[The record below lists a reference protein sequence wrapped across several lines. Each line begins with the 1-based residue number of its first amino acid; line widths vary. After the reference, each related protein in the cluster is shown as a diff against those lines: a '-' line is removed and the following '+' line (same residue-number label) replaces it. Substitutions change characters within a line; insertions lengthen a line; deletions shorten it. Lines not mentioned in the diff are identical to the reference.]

1 MISVSCEQCGKRYQ
15 IDPDQIEGK
24 EGSFRCTSCNNLITV
39 IKPEGNPG
47 TITPI
52 PEPTKKKKKA
62 PEEAGRK
69 SKGLGIRGKMILV
82 LFIIPVVILVA
93 AVPFSIRYI
102 SKAVD
107 GIIQETVQAEV
118 EGAKNQANQF
128 ASAIAQ
134 QVESYLAAHPELKVE
149 DFAKDP
155 ALREIVTQRQLMSG
169 EASLYLRID
178 PEKAGTILV
187 TKNQSLEGQ
196 SMQSFMVKGELGKD
210 KYDEFGKI
218 VIIGSL
224 PEEHREASD
233 FFLSKDE
240 DGILKERMAAFAP
253 VGRTPYGV
261 IYTALTADFMSPAK
275 IVEDRVKKLIL
286 QTRTI
291 VIAIFGGTLLI
302 IAIIMLVYLQRLT
315 QRIKSL
321 TEVTNRISVGEM
333 EARVDIKSGDEIGAL
348 AEAISRMQDSIRLA
362 IERLRRRA

>member
-1 MISVSCEQCGKRYQ
+1 MKV
-15 IDPDQIEGK
+15 
-24 EGSFRCTSCNNLITV
+24 
-39 IKPEGNPG
+39 PEGV
-47 TITPI
+47 
-52 PEPTKKKKKA
+52 
-62 PEEAGRK
+62 GRAL
-69 SKGLGIRGKMILV
+69 KGLGIRGKMFLV
-82 LFIIPVVILVA
+82 LVLIPIAMLVI
-93 AVPFSIRYI
+93 AVPFSIAYI
-102 SKAVD
+102 AKAVD

-128 ASAIAQ
+128 ASAIAK
-134 QVESYLAAHPELKVE
+134 QVESYLAAHPDLKMD

-155 ALREIVTQRQLMSG
+155 GLREIVTQRQLMSG
-169 EASLYLRID
+169 EASLYLRLD

-187 TKNQSLEGQ
+187 TKNATLEGQ
-196 SMQSFMVKGELGKD
+196 PLQSLMIKGELGKD

-218 VIIGSL
+218 VIIGSP

-253 VGRTPYGV
+253 ISRTPYGV

-275 IVEDRVKKLIL
+275 IVEDRIKNLVL

-302 IAIIMLVYLQRLT
+302 IAVIMLVYLQRLT

-321 TEVTNRISVGEM
+321 TDVTNRISVGEL
-333 EARVDIKSGDEIGAL
+333 EARVDIKTGDEIGAL

>member
-1 MISVSCEQCGKRYQ
+1 MISVSCEKCGKRYQ
-15 IDPDQIEGK
+15 IDPEQIEGK
-24 EGSFRCTSCNNLITV
+24 EGGFRCTSCNNLITV
-39 IKPEGNPG
+39 IKPTGNPG
-47 TITPI
+47 DTT
-52 PEPTKKKKKA
+52 PEPEPKKKKKA
-62 PEEAGRK
+62 PEEVGRK
-69 SKGLGIRGKMILV
+69 SKGLGIRGKMFLV
-82 LFIIPVVILVA
+82 LFLIPIVMLVI

-102 SKAVD
+102 SQAVD
-107 GIIQETVQAEV
+107 GIIQETVQAEA

-128 ASAIAQ
+128 ASAIAT
-134 QVESYLAAHPELKVE
+134 QVESYLAAHPQLKVG

-155 ALREIVTQRQLMSG
+155 GLREIITQRQLMSG
-169 EASLYLRID
+169 EASLYLRLD
-178 PEKAGTILV
+178 PEKAGTILI

-196 SMQSFMVKGELGKD
+196 PLQSFMVKGELGKD

-218 VIIGSL
+218 VMIGLS

-233 FFLSKDE
+233 FFLSRDE

-253 VGRTPYGV
+253 VQKTPYGV

-275 IVEDRVKKLIL
+275 IVEDRVKNLIL

-291 VIAIFGGTLLI
+291 VIGIFGGTLLVI
-302 IAIIMLVYLQRLT
+302 GIIMLVYLQRLT

-321 TEVTNRISVGEM
+321 TDITNRISVGEL

>member
-24 EGSFRCTSCNNLITV
+24 EGGFRCTSCNNLITV
-39 IKPEGNPG
+39 VKPEGNPG
-47 TITPI
+47 NLT
-52 PEPTKKKKKA
+52 PEPEPKKKKKA

-69 SKGLGIRGKMILV
+69 SKGLGIRGKMFLV
-82 LFIIPVVILVA
+82 LFLIPIVMLVV
-93 AVPFSIRYI
+93 AVPFTITYI
-102 SKAVD
+102 SQAVD

-128 ASAIAQ
+128 ASAIAK
-134 QVESYLAAHPELKVE
+134 QVESYLAAHPGLKVE

-155 ALREIVTQRQLMSG
+155 GLREIVTQRQLMSG

-178 PEKAGTILV
+178 PEKAGTIIV
-187 TKNQSLEGQ
+187 NRNQSLEGQ
-196 SMQSFMVKGELGKD
+196 PLQSLMIKGELGKD
-210 KYDEFGKI
+210 KYDDFGKI
-218 VIIGSL
+218 VIIGSP

-233 FFLSKDE
+233 FFLSKEE

-253 VGRTPYGV
+253 VGRTPYGI

-275 IVEDRVKKLIL
+275 IVEDRIKIL
-286 QTRTI
+286 VLQARTI

-315 QRIKSL
+315 KRIKSL
-321 TEVTNRISVGEM
+321 TEVTNRISVGEL
-333 EARVDIKSGDEIGAL
+333 EAHVEIKTGDEIGAL

>member
-1 MISVSCEQCGKRYQ
+1 MISVSCEKCGKRYQ
-15 IDPDQIEGK
+15 IDQDQIEGK
-24 EGSFRCTSCNNLITV
+24 EGTFRCTSCNNLITV

-47 TITPI
+47 TLTPV
-52 PEPTKKKKKA
+52 PEPTKKKKA
-62 PEEAGRK
+62 PEEAARK
-69 SKGLGIRGKMILV
+69 SKGLGIRGKMFLV
-82 LFIIPVVILVA
+82 LFIIHIVMLVV

-102 SKAVD
+102 SQAVD
-107 GIIQETVQAEV
+107 GIISETVQAET
-118 EGAKNQANQF
+118 EGAKNQENQF
-128 ASAIAQ
+128 ASAIAK
-134 QVESYLAAHPELKVE
+134 QVESYLTAHPELKME

-155 ALREIVTQRQLMSG
+155 GLREIVTQRQLMSG

-187 TKNQSLEGQ
+187 TKNQSLEGKPLQ
-196 SMQSFMVKGELGKD
+196 SMMITGQLGKD

-218 VIIGSL
+218 VMIGTP

-233 FFLSKDE
+233 FFLWRDE

-253 VGRTPYGV
+253 VGRTPYGI
-261 IYTALTADFMSPAK
+261 IYTALTADYMSPAK
-275 IVEDRVKKLIL
+275 IVEDRIKGLIF

-321 TEVTNRISVGEM
+321 TEVTNRISVGEL
-333 EARVDIKSGDEIGAL
+333 EARVEVKSGDEIGAL

>member
-1 MISVSCEQCGKRYQ
+1 MISVRCEKCGKRYE
-15 IDPDQIEGK
+15 IDPNQIEGK
-24 EGSFRCTSCNNLITV
+24 EGGFRCTSCNNLIMV

-47 TITPI
+47 ELTPV
-52 PEPTKKKKKA
+52 PEPKKKKKA
-62 PEEAGRK
+62 PEEVGRK
-69 SKGLGIRGKMILV
+69 SKGLGIRGKMFLV
-82 LFIIPVVILVA
+82 LFLIPIVMLVFA
-93 AVPFSIRYI
+93 IPFTYRYI
-102 SKAVD
+102 AKAVD
-107 GIIQETVQAEV
+107 SIIQETVQAEV

-128 ASAIAQ
+128 ASAIAR

-155 ALREIVTQRQLMSG
+155 GLREIVTQRQLMSG
-169 EASLYLRID
+169 EASLYLRLD
-178 PEKAGTILV
+178 PEKPGTIII

-196 SMQSFMVKGELGKD
+196 PLESFMVKGELGKD

-218 VIIGSL
+218 TMIGSP

-253 VGRTPYGV
+253 VSKTPYGI

-275 IVEDRVKKLIL
+275 IVEDRIKNLIF

-291 VIAIFGGTLLI
+291 VIAIFGGTLLVI
-302 IAIIMLVYLQRLT
+302 GIIMLVYLQRLT
-315 QRIKSL
+315 KRIKSL
-321 TEVTNRISVGEM
+321 TEVTNRISVGEL
-333 EARVDIKSGDEIGAL
+333 EARVEIKTGDEIGAL

>member
-1 MISVSCEQCGKRYQ
+1 MISVSCEKCGKRYE
-15 IDPDQIEGK
+15 IDPAQIEGK
-24 EGSFRCTSCNNLITV
+24 EGGFRCTSCNNLITV

-47 TITPI
+47 TLTPV
-52 PEPTKKKKKA
+52 PEPKKKKKM
-62 PEEAGRK
+62 PEEVGRTL
-69 SKGLGIRGKMILV
+69 KGLGIRGKMVLV
-82 LFIIPVVILVA
+82 LFLIPVVILVA
-93 AVPFSIRYI
+93 AVPFTVRYI
-102 SKAVD
+102 SQAVD
-107 GIIQETVQAEV
+107 GIIQETVQAEI

-128 ASAIAQ
+128 SSAIAK
-134 QVESYLAAHPELKVE
+134 QVESYLVAHPELKME
-149 DFAKDP
+149 EFAKDP

-178 PEKAGTILV
+178 PEKAGTILL

-196 SMQSFMVKGELGKD
+196 SMQSLMIKGELGKD

-218 VIIGSL
+218 VIIGTP

-253 VGRTPYGV
+253 VGRTPYGI

-275 IVEDRVKKLIL
+275 IVEDRVKNLIF

-291 VIAIFGGTLLI
+291 VIGIFGGTLLI